1 MHLLFSLNF
10 STFPWW
16 LIQPFLLFILIGFM
30 ILIHRLRL
38 NRSILWRM
46 VEVSNLFTIWNSLGY
61 YILVSTQRI
70 TSKFCSFSP
79 PLLESFFCYL
89 TVLFVTIISIVFDL
103 LHIVLVL
110 NSWVFYLFIS
120 VYLFVLHV
128 LIHVDVHSILSFVQK
143 LPVLIKHFIQLSW
156 LLMLYFLVINWW
168 SVVHLVVGFLFGTSQ
183 IFQVR
188 INVNKLVGVFLDIFI
203 ILPNSPWGLIS
214 FILQIVW
221 LF

>member
-16 LIQPFLLFILIGFM
+16 LIQSFLLFIFIGFM
-30 ILIHRLRL
+30 ILIHRQGL

-46 VEVSNLFTIWNSLGY
+46 VEISNLFTIWNSLGY

-79 PLLESFFCYL
+79 PLLEFFFCYL

-188 INVNKLVGVFLDIFI
+188 INVYKLVVVFLDIFI
-203 ILPNSPWGLIS
+203 ILTNSPWGLIS